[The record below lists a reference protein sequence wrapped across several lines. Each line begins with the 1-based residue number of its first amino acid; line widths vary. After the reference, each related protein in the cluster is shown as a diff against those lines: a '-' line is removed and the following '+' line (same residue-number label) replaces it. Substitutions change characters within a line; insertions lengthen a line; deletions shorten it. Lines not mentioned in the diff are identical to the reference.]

1 MAIWAFFGKSK
12 SFVPSLVLF
21 YIVRG
26 IAVNVGRWPLPT
38 HCAYLYPEFPS
49 LTIQYRKTNDLYF
62 SGHTGICLLMLSD
75 SALNGKKTQQIFSF
89 FLLFAT
95 VSMLLVLQ
103 WHYVNDVIIAM
114 VMALLSSKLCF
125 KYQYEVTLL
134 SLDRLT
140 ASLDFLKKIFGSK
153 KFEEKQSL
161 AMRGDERKKSGESPS
176 EHRV

>member
-1 MAIWAFFGKSK
+1 MAIWAFFGRSR
-12 SFVPSLVLF
+12 SFVPSLILF

-89 FLLFAT
+89 FLFFAT

-114 VMALLSSKLCF
+114 AMALLSSKLCF
-125 KYQYEVTLL
+125 KYQFEVTLV
-134 SLDRLT
+134 SLDQLV
-140 ASLDFLKKIFGSK
+140 AFLDCLRRFFAPK
-153 KFEEKQSL
+153 KFEEKKSL
-161 AMRGDERKKSGESPS
+161 PIREDEGKKSGESPS